1 MSAREGERRQR
12 PRSRRHTY
20 SVSDV
25 ALLLKRYAG
34 MAAAV
39 EGPGRRG
46 GALVEIQLVD
56 IEDGLAR
63 LPAPLYDGSAP
74 KHVSRRSNR
83 ALHWLASYLRGGESR
98 SPIRELKWRS
108 WATSDAERALE
119 SLDDRPAPGPGRPP
133 AIPPAIDE
141 VVLRLHATGW
151 TEREIAQ
158 VLLQEHPRPDGRSW
172 TRASVRSVLKR

>member
-1 MSAREGERRQR
+1 
-12 PRSRRHTY
+12 
-20 SVSDV
+20 VSDV

-63 LPAPLYDGSAP
+63 LPAPLYEVVTLRGLLALTNGEAALRLGL
-74 KHVSRRSNR
+74 HRNTVSRRSNR